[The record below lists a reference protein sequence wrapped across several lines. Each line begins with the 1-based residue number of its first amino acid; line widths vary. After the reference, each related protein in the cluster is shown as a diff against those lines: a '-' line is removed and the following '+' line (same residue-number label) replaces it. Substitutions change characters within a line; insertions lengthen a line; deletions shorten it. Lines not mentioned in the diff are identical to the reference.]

1 MIALKLP
8 LDSQFWSDNLHVW
21 LRDALAW
28 MLDPNNAVSVKQKI
42 VNTISIRLL
51 QITITY
57 VGLGYIDPSKSIF
70 NKKNV
75 ALTIRVV
82 LNTNQVI
89 EKAGLTFTCYK

>member
-1 MIALKLP
+1 
-8 LDSQFWSDNLHVW
+8 
-21 LRDALAW
+21 
-28 MLDPNNAVSVKQKI
+28 MLDANNAVSVKQKI
-42 VNTISIRLL
+42 VNTISTRLL

-57 VGLGYIDPSKSIF
+57 VGLGYIDPSRNIF

-75 ALTIRVV
+75 ALTMRVV